1 MESGDFLDLVRLGP
15 PQRNKLLA
23 TLEGGGEGDA
33 ARHGRRSSRHPCRGE
48 MIPVVVLQPG
58 KIVSPFMVL
67 MRNVSAG
74 GLSFIHGGYL
84 HAGTACRVL
93 LAKLEG
99 EKVVLT
105 GKVRRCRHIQ
115 GNLHEVG
122 LEFESAIVPEDFVP
136 ADLLV
141 TTVEELTAPE
151 HAETA
156 TATEG
161 APTGEAA
168 PGVPQPAHPHAHA
181 PAAEHSKAA

>member
-15 PQRNKLLA
+15 PQRKQLLA
-23 TLEGGGEGDA
+23 MLDGGGKDDA

-48 MIPVVVLQPG
+48 MMPVVVLQPG
-58 KIVSPFMVL
+58 KIVSPFVVL

-84 HAGTACRVL
+84 HTGTACRVL

-115 GNLHEVG
+115 GNLHEIG

-136 ADLLV
+136 AELLSANVEDL
-141 TTVEELTAPE
+141 APPE
-151 HAETA
+151 HAAE
-156 TATEG
+156 
-161 APTGEAA
+161 
-168 PGVPQPAHPHAHA
+168 QA
-181 PAAEHSKAA
+181 PAAGTAAAEPSEPSAVNEHAPTAAHSKAA